1 MLAQKGE
8 SAHAE
13 AQASENALKLLGA
26 ELQKIEKVILP
37 GVVEERY
44 LVVIKKT
51 AATAALYPRTVGIP
65 SKKPL

>member
-13 AQASENALKLLGA
+13 AQMSENAFNLLGGQL
-26 ELQKIEKVILP
+26 EQIFKVVLP
-37 GVVEERY
+37 GVVEERF
-44 LVVIKKT
+44 LVSVKKIS
-51 AATAALYPRTVGIP
+51 ATPDQYPRNTGIP